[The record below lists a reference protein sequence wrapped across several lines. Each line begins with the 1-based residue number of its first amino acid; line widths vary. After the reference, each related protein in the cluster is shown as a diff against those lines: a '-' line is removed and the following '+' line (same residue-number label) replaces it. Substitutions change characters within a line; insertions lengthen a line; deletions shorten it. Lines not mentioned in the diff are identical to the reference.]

1 MNNTVYNSADTNNII
16 EKLETNITISQVIK
30 IINNLYNQGD
40 EGEEK
45 LLNFLIN
52 RIIIQKKKIIIAD
65 GIIFKSLYKTKNKNI
80 AQKLQQYFKNGI
92 IHLKQDSKIN
102 YQHLQNL
109 LIENKF
115 QEADKI
121 TQQYLCNLA
130 GLDSTNKRQW
140 LYFTDIPLIPSE
152 DLLIIDLL
160 WKIYSQGKFGFSVQR
175 KIWLTNS
182 CKWTTLWK
190 QIGWTNKGIPCRYPE
205 EFIWTLD
212 APSGHLPLFNQL
224 RGIQVLSSLFEH
236 IAWQQM
242 NDI

>member
-16 EKLETNITISQVIK
+16 EKLETNITISQIK
-30 IINNLYNQGD
+30 QLTNTLYNQGY

-45 LLNFLIN
+45 LLNFLIH
-52 RIIIQKKKIIIAD
+52 RRIIQKKTILILD
-65 GIIFKSLYKTKNKNI
+65 GILFQVLYKTKNKNI

-92 IHLKQDSKIN
+92 INLKQDFRIN
-102 YQHLQNL
+102 YQPLQNL
-109 LIENKF
+109 LIQNKF
-115 QEADKI
+115 EEADKI
-121 TQQYLCNLA
+121 TQKYLCNLA
-130 GLDSTNKRQW
+130 GLDSNNKRQW

-160 WKIYSQGKFGFSVQR
+160 WRVYSQGKFGFSVQR
-175 KIWLTNS
+175 KIWLANN
-182 CKWTTLWK
+182 CKWTKLWN

-205 EFIWTLD
+205 EFIWTID

-236 IAWQQM
+236 IAWQQV
-242 NDI
+242 NDL

>member
-1 MNNTVYNSADTNNII
+1 MNNTIYNSTNIDNTID
-16 EKLETNITISQVIK
+16 KLETNISISQLIK
-30 IINNLYNQGD
+30 IINTLYNQGY

-52 RIIIQKKKIIIAD
+52 RRIIQKKTIIILD
-65 GIIFKSLYKTKNKNI
+65 GLIFKLLYKTENKNI
-80 AQKLQQYFKNGI
+80 KYKLQQYFKNGI
-92 IHLKQDSKIN
+92 VNLKQDSKIN
-102 YQHLQNL
+102 YQPLQDL
-109 LIENKF
+109 LIQNKF

-121 TQQYLCNLA
+121 TQQYLCTLA
-130 GLDSTNKRQW
+130 GLDSTNKRKW

-160 WKIYSQGKFGFSVQR
+160 WKIYSQGKFGFSIQR
-175 KIWLTNS
+175 KIWLSNN
-182 CKWTTLWK
+182 CKWTRLWQ
-190 QIGWTNKGIPCRYPE
+190 QIGWTNNSIPCRYPE

-236 IAWQQM
+236 IVWQQM